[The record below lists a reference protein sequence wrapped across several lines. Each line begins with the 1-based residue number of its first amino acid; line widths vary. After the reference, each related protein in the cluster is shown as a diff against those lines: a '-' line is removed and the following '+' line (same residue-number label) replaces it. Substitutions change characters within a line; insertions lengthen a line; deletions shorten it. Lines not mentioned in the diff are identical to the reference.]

1 GFKKRIKLVFSLFAL
16 ILPLM
21 AYTGYCAYS
30 VLYDRFDTLEEYKQ
44 DGMSS
49 RDQAIHD
56 ALPTKESDPN
66 AYYTDIKIGSQIV
79 KISNISPS
87 TNSYNVEMHLWFD
100 FDQLDF
106 HKTFYQKVY
115 GEAIDEEK
123 LSLED
128 NYTYH
133 SESGTFTKMAYNVP
147 DCIQLDD
154 LNETDVNKMKVSPMY
169 LEEVSLYPGETSS
182 NNYPDKETMFIV
194 GNGSVDAD
202 SFSYEMFEPY
212 TLTDLK
218 DPSIKEFRLFQK
230 MSFSTTIRKSFD
242 NPRYPLDSV
251 QFHIYILP
259 MMLTTEY
266 GRYVNTPEIGLTK
279 NYWASRGKAISIDEN
294 IYESGVSPHIA
305 ITSGYKLIKSDNV
318 KGFVERLSYF
328 KDNDQQEL
336 YRTEYEIL
344 IRCNRVGINLFL
356 QAFVN
361 LFSVVIWIVIAFYN
375 QSYNGENSIGMLGTG
390 LFGAISSILV
400 GLSMISDAGM
410 FSLITMINIFTL
422 AVIMFMT
429 YLSISAQRAIVKKD
443 HAMIAYNGIK
453 LRILFIVLTAYTL
466 MMFIG
471 LTLSAYIFHF

>member
-1 GFKKRIKLVFSLFAL
+1 
-16 ILPLM
+16 
-21 AYTGYCAYS
+21 
-30 VLYDRFDTLEEYKQ
+30 
-44 DGMSS
+44 
-49 RDQAIHD
+49 
-56 ALPTKESDPN
+56 
-66 AYYTDIKIGSQIV
+66 
-79 KISNISPS
+79 
-87 TNSYNVEMHLWFD
+87 
-100 FDQLDF
+100 
-106 HKTFYQKVY
+106 
-115 GEAIDEEK
+115 
-123 LSLED
+123 
-128 NYTYH
+128 
-133 SESGTFTKMAYNVP
+133 
-147 DCIQLDD
+147 
-154 LNETDVNKMKVSPMY
+154 
-169 LEEVSLYPGETSS
+169 
-182 NNYPDKETMFIV
+182 
-194 GNGSVDAD
+194 
-202 SFSYEMFEPY
+202 
-212 TLTDLK
+212 
-218 DPSIKEFRLFQK
+218 
-230 MSFSTTIRKSFD
+230 
-242 NPRYPLDSV
+242 
-251 QFHIYILP
+251 

-279 NYWASRGKAISIDEN
+279 NYWASRGKLISIDEN

-344 IRCNRVGINLFL
+344 IRCNRVGINFFL

-453 LRILFIVLTAYTL
+453 LRILFIVLTACTL